1 MFKRV
6 ITLALCAMITPSFA
20 SDGNPERV
28 EVIPTTV
35 PQNKA
40 ALPSLSAYDVELGF
54 DFGTLSVEDF
64 NTNPVV
70 GVNLNFYVTPKFFG
84 KLKYASSDT
93 EKSNVEQN
101 LNFNP
106 DRTFSYGAIGAG
118 YQLFSGSSAIGSYQR
133 FTSGIFALAGIEFV
147 EFANNDT
154 EGFFVGATYK
164 CLINESLTFDI
175 NFLTHVFDR
184 EFLGEEKTTMNNEL
198 SVGLNILF

>member
-1 MFKRV
+1 MYKQG
-6 ITLALCAMITPSFA
+6 ITLVLCAMIMPSFA
-20 SDGNPERV
+20 NDNGPERV

-40 ALPSLSAYDVELGF
+40 ALPSLSAYDVELGV

-70 GVNLNFYVTPKFFG
+70 GVNLNFYITPKFFS
-84 KLKYASSDT
+84 KFKYASSDT

-118 YQLFSGSSAIGSYQR
+118 YQLFSGLSAVGSYQR
-133 FTSGIFALAGIEFV
+133 FSSGIFAIGGIELV

-154 EGFFVGATYK
+154 EGFFFGATYK
-164 CLINESLTFDI
+164 CLINQAITFDI

-184 EFLGEEKTTMNNEL
+184 EFLGEEKTTMNNEFSL
-198 SVGLNILF
+198 GLNVLF